1 MLSVDAIETI
11 TNLTKLHLLDPLQ
24 FKTSKSS
31 NKIPTEYQRQKAKLY
46 QLTPLTTTPTQAT
59 VPAILVIKTINVF
72 FNE

>member
-31 NKIPTEYQRQKAKLY
+31 NKIPTEYQRQKAKL
-46 QLTPLTTTPTQAT
+46 
-59 VPAILVIKTINVF
+59 
-72 FNE
+72 